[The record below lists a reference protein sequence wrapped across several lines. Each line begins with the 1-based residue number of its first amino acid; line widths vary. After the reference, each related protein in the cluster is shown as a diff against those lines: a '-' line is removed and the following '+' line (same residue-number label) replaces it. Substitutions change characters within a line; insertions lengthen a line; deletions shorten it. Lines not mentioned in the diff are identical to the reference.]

1 MNIIRILAAAFFFH
15 FLLISCQEGTGG
27 ESCSDGILG
36 DTEYTI
42 DCGGNCPLCDEFF
55 ESSWVSSG
63 DNLAPVW
70 KDLFSANKITAVFY
84 SDKTYQ
90 LTIENTDGQ
99 SIPMGGSYSLAD
111 SGVEGNWTLTLNQN
125 LPDEKVFE
133 GIIQAQDNYVL
144 KVEIVQ
150 TNPYINAIAP
160 TPEGGLGS
168 TKTETGGNTVPFPGN
183 VQTFIRQ

>member
-27 ESCSDGILG
+27 ESCSDGI
-36 DTEYTI
+36 
-42 DCGGNCPLCDEFF
+42 
-55 ESSWVSSG
+55 SG